1 MYPLAQDMRARP
13 QLTSYERSPTHRK
26 GIGSA
31 MALTVLYEIPGLT
44 QDQYDKIIEV
54 LQSGGITAPG
64 RIFHVAGPMEGGWRV
79 VDVFESQEAFEQFI
93 GGSLGPIMQKLGVAP
108 PPLKFSPVH
117 NMLRGPEHHL

>member
-1 MYPLAQDMRARP
+1 
-13 QLTSYERSPTHRK
+13 
-26 GIGSA
+26 

-44 QDQYDKIIEV
+44 QGQYDTIIKE
-54 LQSGGITAPG
+54 LQSGGVAAQG

-93 GGSLGPIMQKLGVAP
+93 GEGLGPVMQKLGVTP